1 MKEFTWPEILAAVDH
16 TQLKAAASW
25 EQIRILCEEASE
37 FGTASVCLPPSYV
50 ARARAAFPSLKIC
63 TVIGFPLGYQTTAVK
78 VFEAERAIEDGADEI
93 DMVINLGDVKNR
105 EMERVT
111 EEIRRV
117 KAVCGFRILKVIVE
131 ACELE
136 EEEKIALCHCVAEG
150 GGDYIKTSTGF
161 GKGGAVLTD
170 VQLFARCI
178 GCGVKIKAAGGI
190 RKKEELAAFLAA
202 GCSRLGT
209 SSAVALYRQ
218 EAAGITQKA

>member
-50 ARARAAFPSLKIC
+50 ARARAAFPGLKIC

-111 EEIRRV
+111 E
-117 KAVCGFRILKVIVE
+117 GNPQ
-131 ACELE
+131 
-136 EEEKIALCHCVAEG
+136 
-150 GGDYIKTSTGF
+150 
-161 GKGGAVLTD
+161 GKGCLRLSDFEGDRGGL
-170 VQLFARCI
+170 R
-178 GCGVKIKAAGGI
+178 AGGR
-190 RKKEELAAFLAA
+190 RKDSPLSLRCRRRR
-202 GCSRLGT
+202 G
-209 SSAVALYRQ
+209 LY
-218 EAAGITQKA
+218 